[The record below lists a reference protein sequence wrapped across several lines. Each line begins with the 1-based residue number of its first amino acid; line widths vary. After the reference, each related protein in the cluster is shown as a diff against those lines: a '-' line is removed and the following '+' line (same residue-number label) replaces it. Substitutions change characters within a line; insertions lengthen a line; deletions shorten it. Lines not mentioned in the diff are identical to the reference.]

1 MTIVATEPA
10 SSGKD
15 THKLIEIV
23 RIIVYCRYVC
33 RLNRST
39 QKAPTFSTPQ
49 NPTSPPKARKNIFDL
64 FLQSVLGSLEVA
76 PQLSSCY

>member
-15 THKLIEIV
+15 THKLLEIV

-33 RLNRST
+33 RL
-39 QKAPTFSTPQ
+39 PQ
-49 NPTSPPKARKNIFDL
+49 NPTSPQKARKNIFDL